1 MFAWHKMVPHY
12 IFTSLLCL
20 VAILRGR
27 EIRTNWEAAF
37 IAGGGKVVAWG
48 NGRAL
53 EDELFASL
61 SEEGAINLLARAVE
75 LHGEDL
81 VDAHIKSAT
90 NGAKALSDIQVEPLF
105 EGLSTESR
113 ATLGKAARTKKAGW
127 FKTVTWMEDV
137 ARDIVGPD
145 LEAATP
151 EFQTRIADI
160 FDWSGDA
167 GE

>member
-1 MFAWHKMVPHY
+1 MK
-12 IFTSLLCL
+12 
-20 VAILRGR
+20 
-27 EIRTNWEAAF
+27 
-37 IAGGGKVVAWG
+37 
-48 NGRAL
+48 
-53 EDELFASL
+53 
-61 SEEGAINLLARAVE
+61 LLARAVE

-90 NGAKALSDIQVEPLF
+90 SGAKELSDIQVEQLLD
-105 EGLSTESR
+105 GLSAESR
-113 ATLGKAARTKKAGW
+113 AILGKASRTKKAGW

-145 LEAATP
+145 LEAAAP
-151 EFQTRIADI
+151 DFQARIADI